1 MLVCKNPAFLKIC
14 HVNKAEELGKVFRC
28 MYPGGQDLLI
38 SGLPPAQAGIAKIKQ
53 VKVPLTYQLQYLPEP
68 C

>member
-38 SGLPPAQAGIAKIKQ
+38 GGLPPAQACISNINQ
-53 VKVPLTYQLQYLPEP
+53 FKVPITYQLQYLP
-68 C
+68 